1 MSKILFQFTIILTL
15 ILGCRISGIAQEGD
29 FGKLNIKID
38 DEPERSYQVQ
48 RALLYRQ
55 VSIKYD
61 STVLVQN
68 KMSRDI
74 YYVLRLLA
82 GTFKKDKQDF
92 FDIFINIGDSIPDS
106 LTYTNST
113 NDIFI
118 SKNGKIQL
126 FKSNSQ
132 NINGSIHIKY
142 EKEKV
147 VAGRLDLSFLIKNFL
162 EIDRTEK
169 FVLNGSFEV
178 AAGDYRELSLGT
190 TAAEKNAKMK
200 RKQNLY
206 IALLISLFVVAYFGF
221 K

>member
-1 MSKILFQFTIILTL
+1 MSKILFQFTIILAL

-68 KMSRDI
+68 KMSNDI
-74 YYVLRLLA
+74 YYYP
-82 GTFKKDKQDF
+82 TFKKDKQDF

-147 VAGRLDLSFLIKNFL
+147 VAGRLDLSFLIKNYL

-178 AAGDYRELSLGT
+178 AAGDYRELSMGIT
-190 TAAEKNAKMK
+190 SSDKEASSKK
-200 RKQNLY
+200 KQSLY
-206 IALLISLFVVAYFGF
+206 FAIILSVFFIVIFGLR
-221 K
+221 